1 MSGVTRLG
9 ALLVVKIAPI
19 IDCLLCCR
27 GSQEERIS
35 MLKIALAE
43 KGIPL
48 DGHYGIDFDRHLQ
61 QSPSMHPIVSNTTPH
76 HNGTQPAPPSRVET
90 VAAGA
95 SAVPELSESEDIE
108 AHDDGGI
115 DL

>member
-1 MSGVTRLG
+1 MSGVMRLG
-9 ALLVVKIAPI
+9 ALLVVTIVPI
-19 IDCLLCCR
+19 IDSLLRRR

-61 QSPSMHPIVSNTTPH
+61 QPPSMHPIVSNTTPH
-76 HNGTQPAPPSRVET
+76 HNATQPAPPSRVET

-95 SAVPELSESEDIE
+95 APEPSESEDIE